1 MRVAIPGIE
10 FGFDRSALAFED
22 GDHLP
27 TRFEDQR
34 VEGLF
39 EARLLDGDR
48 FRQLPPSC
56 RQSLQDLVLDVRQGA
71 QFMGHRMSK
80 ARNQAGVQLVGL
92 GDQALGVAKR
102 LDAPRIDQENL
113 HPRLDQRHG
122 QLARIAADRL
132 DRHLARAALP
142 QGGEDGRDPCL
153 RVGRPD
159 RLGEGM
165 KAKVEPKRTD
175 VNAGR
180 RRQVIHG
187 EGPVLYAGASFKRPV
202 RLSGTNTRIRD
213 PARGRTRPSLVAASP
228 DEYQDHYDRRM
239 RRPDPNRAAP
249 QV

>member
-1 MRVAIPGIE
+1 MAI
-10 FGFDRSALAFED
+10 DS
-22 GDHLP
+22 
-27 TRFEDQR
+27 
-34 VEGLF
+34 V
-39 EARLLDGDR
+39 
-48 FRQLPPSC
+48 SC
-56 RQSLQDLVLDVRQGA
+56 RRRVDRAFRISCSTSRQGA

-142 QGGEDGRDPCL
+142 QGGEDGLDPGLC
-153 RVGRPD
+153 VGRPD
-159 RLGEGM
+159 RLSEGM

-175 VNAGR
+175 VNGGR

-187 EGPVLYAGASFKRPV
+187 DGPVLYAGASLKRPV

-228 DEYQDHYDRRM
+228 DEYPDHHDRRM
-239 RRPDPNRAAP
+239 RRPNPNRAAR
-249 QV
+249 QVEDRFADARDDGSI